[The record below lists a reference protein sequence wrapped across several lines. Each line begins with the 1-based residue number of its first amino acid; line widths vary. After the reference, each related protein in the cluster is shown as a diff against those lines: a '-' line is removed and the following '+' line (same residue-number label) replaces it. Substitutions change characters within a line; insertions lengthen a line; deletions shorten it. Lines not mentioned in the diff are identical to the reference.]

1 MVANRNFV
9 YMTPEEYLEWESKQE
24 TRHEYIAGEV
34 FAMTGGSKPH
44 NRIAGNLYTALD
56 SHLEGKGCE
65 VYISDVKVQLSAAS
79 AYHYPDLVVTCD
91 ARDQNSTQVVQHP
104 CLIVEV
110 LSPST
115 ESYDRGGKFTHY
127 RKLESLQEYVLIQ
140 SESIGV
146 DCFRRNAEGLWVLH
160 PYEFGQTLT
169 LETVGLELSIA
180 ALYRQV
186 RFGSEFESDDPSS
199 QTSPLSTP

>member
-1 MVANRNFV
+1 
-9 YMTPEEYLEWESKQE
+9 MTPEEYLKWEATQE

-34 FAMTGGSKPH
+34 LAMTGSSKPH
-44 NRIAGNLYTALD
+44 NRIALNLATALD

-65 VYISDVKVQLSAAS
+65 VYISDVKMQLAAAS

-91 ARDQNSTQVVQHP
+91 RRDQNSTQVVQYP
-104 CLIVEV
+104 CLIVEL

-140 SESIGV
+140 SETIGWTASV
-146 DCFRRNAEGLWVLH
+146 VTQRVFGCYIPTKVAE
-160 PYEFGQTLT
+160 
-169 LETVGLELSIA
+169 
-180 ALYRQV
+180 
-186 RFGSEFESDDPSS
+186 
-199 QTSPLSTP
+199 

>member
-9 YMTPEEYLEWESKQE
+9 YMTPEEYLEWESAQE

-44 NRIAGNLYTALD
+44 NRIALNLAAALD

-91 ARDQNSTQVVQHP
+91 RRDQNSTQIVQHP

-115 ESYDRGGKFTHY
+115 ESYDRGGKFIHY

-140 SESIGV
+140 SEAIGV

-160 PYEFGQTLT
+160 PHEIGGTLT
-169 LETVGLELSIA
+169 LETVGFEIGLDR
-180 ALYRQV
+180 LYRQV
-186 RFGSEFESDDPSS
+186 RFDSETQSTSATQNSS
-199 QTSPLSTP
+199 ASTP